1 MRVLV
6 GVRPVSAQ
14 TGTGSGLLALEEF
27 PAPGRRSAPWRSLGS
42 NIPREQAPGAQPS
55 GVPRRGSRGKE
66 PVPAA
71 TLLSAWAHQSVE
83 FNGPF

>member
-6 GVRPVSAQ
+6 GVRPASAQ

-42 NIPREQAPGAQPS
+42 NIPREQAPGAQPWGAPAGQPGDGACPS
-55 GVPRRGSRGKE
+55 CRSPLRVGSSKR
-66 PVPAA
+66 
-71 TLLSAWAHQSVE
+71 
-83 FNGPF
+83 